1 MTQIEEEFEAVNGVF
16 QFERSGL
23 FERLQDSWTDMRAST
38 RRLLREKPS
47 EGRLLFYVLVSDMVF
62 FISWTLKT
70 LVAPASAAEGVI
82 AADKIGLLMIA
93 ALMVRTALM
102 YGFSAL
108 VFAITS
114 AFKGEANWKMT
125 RTGVFWGA
133 FVSAPFSLAAAVIA
147 AVMGMYEPQLP
158 ILGNKIVALPVYWL
172 GLIPFVWYIA
182 AGTAEAN
189 KFRLTSPTFMAM
201 TLFALILTVATLT
214 LGVGDMIG

>member
-1 MTQIEEEFEAVNGVF
+1 MTQIDNEFEAGNGVF

-23 FERLQDSWTDMRAST
+23 FQRLQDGWTNMRTST

-70 LVAPASAAEGVI
+70 MVAPASAAGGLI
-82 AADKIGLLMIA
+82 GADKIGLLMIA
-93 ALMVRTALM
+93 ALMLRTALM
-102 YGFSAL
+102 YGFSLL
-108 VFAITS
+108 VFCVTS
-114 AFKGEANWKMT
+114 LFKGDANWKDT

-133 FVSAPFSLAAAVIA
+133 FVSAPFGLAAAIIA

-158 ILGNKIVALPVYWL
+158 ILGNRIVALPVYWL

-189 KFRLTSPTFMAM
+189 NFRLSSPTFMAM
-201 TLFALILTVATLT
+201 TLFALALTVATLT

>member
-1 MTQIEEEFEAVNGVF
+1 MTQIEEEFEAGNGVF

-23 FERLQDSWTDMRAST
+23 LERLQDGWSDMRTST

-47 EGRLLFYVLVSDMVF
+47 EGRLLFYILVSDMVF

-70 LVAPASAAEGVI
+70 LVAPASAAGGI
-82 AADKIGLLMIA
+82 ISADKIGLLMVA
-93 ALMVRTALM
+93 ALMLRTALM
-102 YGFSAL
+102 YMFSFA
-108 VFAITS
+108 VFCVAS
-114 AFKGEANWKMT
+114 LFKGAADWKAT

-133 FVSAPFSLAAAVIA
+133 FVSAPFGLAAAIIA

-182 AGTAEAN
+182 AGTAEAH

-201 TLFALILTVATLT
+201 TAFALALTVATLT